1 MGDISTKDYNTK
13 KVPIKNS
20 NTGKTVEGI
29 LKGIGVTNLTFLPI
43 ARDASEIELF
53 ANDMEVR
60 NKSFVNLNFVKS
72 PVGATIAILSQFQN
86 EVLNIENESLTTIAN
101 TIGSFY
107 FKADITEAKI
117 SAISNVVA
125 AGTKFEGTMFIASS
139 SSSASPTMT
148 LDGRSISVDA
158 KGFGKIEFVA
168 TPAATYDDRGVAKK
182 VLRGQIVTNVGG
194 EDKVLPIE
202 YEYFV
207 AQPVIKITSEVVQQ
221 LYAGCAND
229 LNIDVPA
236 LGNSY
241 APEFTVTNGDK
252 IKGSK
257 AGQVTIVPN
266 ASGKVT
272 IGVSSGGNRIGDETF
287 DIKPVPNPTI
297 SVLAANG
304 SELDIS
310 QAQTTNVLSGVK
322 LVAKS
327 DPNFAR
333 TMAKDANFAV
343 TGGEITLVRNDVPRG
358 TPASIG
364 AGIRGLLGGAASGD
378 ILVIRINQIT
388 RTNFRGEKIPM
399 DFRGV
404 ITVRVK

>member
-1 MGDISTKDYNTK
+1 
-13 KVPIKNS
+13 
-20 NTGKTVEGI
+20 
-29 LKGIGVTNLTFLPI
+29 
-43 ARDASEIELF
+43 
-53 ANDMEVR
+53 
-60 NKSFVNLNFVKS
+60 
-72 PVGATIAILSQFQN
+72 
-86 EVLNIENESLTTIAN
+86 
-101 TIGSFY
+101 
-107 FKADITEAKI
+107 
-117 SAISNVVA
+117 
-125 AGTKFEGTMFIASS
+125 
-139 SSSASPTMT
+139 
-148 LDGRSISVDA
+148 
-158 KGFGKIEFVA
+158 
-168 TPAATYDDRGVAKK
+168 
-182 VLRGQIVTNVGG
+182 
-194 EDKVLPIE
+194 
-202 YEYFV
+202 
-207 AQPVIKITSEVVQQ
+207 
-221 LYAGCAND
+221 
-229 LNIDVPA
+229 
-236 LGNSY
+236 
-241 APEFTVTNGDK
+241 
-252 IKGSK
+252 
-257 AGQVTIVPN
+257 
-266 ASGKVT
+266 VT
-272 IGVSSGGNRIGDETF
+272 IGVSSGGNKIGDETF

-322 LVAKS
+322 IVAKS